1 LEKKGG
7 IVGRAVAVLGS
18 LIRVTLAAG
27 LVWLCWQDQP
37 SIAARHEF
45 EALPAFDYWKEADT
59 LLNQERFSEAL
70 LVVDA
75 GLEAVPEQQKPLA
88 ELKDAIVKEQ
98 GRWMFRF
105 QQMGRGA
112 LSGTGDDLESL
123 TGAVVADL
131 FVFGDVRDLVVQAG
145 RKLKGEE
152 TDPVIIGL
160 SAGGIL
166 MTVNPAAD
174 LGGALLK
181 FARRMGGMTQSF
193 AKYLGDALKRAV
205 STRKADEVAQIA
217 DDMAAL
223 SQATRPAVALAILK
237 HVDDPAELRL
247 ARRFAEKPGG
257 AFTLWLGQ
265 KQVLQWLKVSAGNEE
280 LMIKAARRGRAGF
293 KYLADHGTLMFKP
306 HPLLGL
312 LKGLY
317 KGNVPGL
324 LIALA
329 RQYTDVI
336 LGLAAGWAA
345 YEIAL
350 LLGRLFGPGASRAR
364 PEPVPA
370 P

>member
-1 LEKKGG
+1 
-7 IVGRAVAVLGS
+7 VGKAAAVLGS
-18 LIRVTLAAG
+18 VVRLALAAG

-37 SIAARHEF
+37 AINARHGF
-45 EALPAFDYWKEADT
+45 EALPPFDYWKEADT

-70 LVVDA
+70 LVVDE
-75 GLEAVPEQQKPLA
+75 GLVAVPEHQKPLT
-88 ELKDAIVKEQ
+88 ELRAAIVQEQ
-98 GRWMFRF
+98 GRWMYRF
-105 QQMGRGA
+105 QQLGRGA
-112 LSGTGDDLESL
+112 LSGTGDNLESL

-152 TDPVIIGL
+152 TDPIIIGL

-166 MTVNPAAD
+166 LTVSPAVD

-181 FARRMGGMTQSF
+181 FARRMGSMSASF
-193 AKYLGDALKRAV
+193 ARHLGDALKRAV
-205 STRKADEVAQIA
+205 ATRNADEVAAIA
-217 DDMAAL
+217 DDLAAL
-223 SQATRPAVALAILK
+223 SKQTRPAVALAILK

-265 KQVLQWLKVSAGNEE
+265 RQVLTWLKVSAGNED
-280 LMIKAARRGRAGF
+280 LMLKAARRGRAGF

-317 KGNVPGL
+317 KGNVPAL
-324 LIALA
+324 LVALM
-329 RQYTDVI
+329 RQYADVI

-345 YEIAL
+345 YEVAL
-350 LLGRLFGPGASRAR
+350 LLGRLFGGRTTVR
-364 PEPVPA
+364 PEPLPA
-370 P
+370 G

>member
-1 LEKKGG
+1 M
-7 IVGRAVAVLGS
+7 GRGVAVLGS
-18 LIRVTLAAG
+18 LVRVALAAG
-27 LVWLCWQDQP
+27 LVWICWQDQP
-37 SIAARHEF
+37 SVRARQDF
-45 EALPAFDYWKEADT
+45 DALPAFDYWKEADT

-70 LVVDA
+70 MVLDE
-75 GLEAVPEQQKPLA
+75 GLAAVPEHHKPLT
-88 ELKDAIVKEQ
+88 ELRAAIVQEQ
-98 GRWMFRF
+98 GRWMYRF
-105 QQMGRGA
+105 QQLGRGA
-112 LSGTGDDLESL
+112 LSGTGDNLEAL

-152 TDPVIIGL
+152 ADPIIVGL

-166 MTVNPAAD
+166 LTVNPAVD

-193 AKYLGDALKRAV
+193 AKHLADALKRAV
-205 STRKADEVAQIA
+205 ATRRSDEVAAIA
-217 DDMAAL
+217 DDLAAL
-223 SQATRPAVALAILK
+223 SKQTRPAVALAILK

-265 KQVLQWLKVSAGNEE
+265 RQALKWLKVSAGNED

-293 KYLADHGTLMFKP
+293 KYLAEHGALMFKP

-317 KGNVPGL
+317 KGNIPGL
-324 LIALA
+324 LVGLMRKYADL
-329 RQYTDVI
+329 V
-336 LGLAAGWAA
+336 LGFAAGWAA

-350 LLGRLFGPGASRAR
+350 LFGRLLGRGATAR
-364 PEPVPA
+364 PEPSPA
-370 P
+370 G

>member
-1 LEKKGG
+1 MGK
-7 IVGRAVAVLGS
+7 AVAVLGS

-27 LVWLCWQDQP
+27 LVWLCWQDQA
-37 SIAARHEF
+37 SIAARHAF

-75 GLEAVPEQQKPLA
+75 GLEAVPEHRKPLL

-105 QQMGRGA
+105 QQIGRGA

-123 TGAVVADL
+123 GGAVVADL

-145 RKLKGEE
+145 RKLKGEA
-152 TDPVIIGL
+152 TDPIIIGL

-166 MTVNPAAD
+166 MTVNPVID

-181 FARRMGGMTQSF
+181 FARRMGSMTQSF
-193 AKYLGDALKRAV
+193 AKYLADALKRAAT
-205 STRKADEVAQIA
+205 TRNADEVAQIA
-217 DDMAAL
+217 DDLAAL
-223 SQATRPAVALAILK
+223 SKTTRPAVALAILK

-247 ARRFAEKPGG
+247 ARRFAEKPDG

-265 KQVLQWLKVSAGNEE
+265 KEALRWLKVGAGNEE
-280 LMIKAARRGRAGF
+280 IVLKAARRGRAGF
-293 KYLADHGTLMFKP
+293 KYLADHGAVMFKP

-317 KGNVPGL
+317 KGNVPAL
-324 LIALA
+324 LIELA
-329 RQYTDVI
+329 RRFTDVI

-345 YEIAL
+345 YEVAL
-350 LLGRLFGPGASRAR
+350 LLGRLSRPGASRAR
-364 PEPVPA
+364 PEPGPA
-370 P
+370 D